1 MHVGAPVYTLK
12 LLLYPH
18 EQLPPLAPLRTG
30 VLIPQY
36 VTLRRTDPRK
46 AHQAQEVGFWD
57 IWVGGVGS
65 WTSKPL
71 LKLGA
76 SLQWAHP
83 FGHTGSISCEERH
96 G

>member
-46 AHQAQEVGFWD
+46 AHQAQEVGFGTFGW
-57 IWVGGVGS
+57 GVWG
-65 WTSKPL
+65 P
-71 LKLGA
+71 
-76 SLQWAHP
+76 
-83 FGHTGSISCEERH
+83 GHLNHC
-96 G
+96 